1 MTTEQLSTIFFSDLK
16 SYNSTNFNHIK
27 NADVRKDVANP
38 VVLKS
43 FSAVITRYMIF
54 IEKHPE
60 ISREENNI
68 LYYKLKLDLV
78 ANFFMQYP
86 ELNPDYL
93 VGFQLELRKFVKEHR
108 IEMCKPKA
116 ERESA

>member
-1 MTTEQLSTIFFSDLK
+1 MTTEQLVSTFFTDLK
-16 SYNSTNFNHIK
+16 GYNSTNFKHIK
-27 NADVRKDVANP
+27 DADVHADVANP

-78 ANFFMQYP
+78 ADFFRQYP

-93 VGFQLELRKFVKEHR
+93 VGFQLELKRFVKEHKM
-108 IEMCKPKA
+108 EMCKPKS